1 MGDITLIIN
10 IYNFTNNYNP
20 IQMNF
25 QKIASFCS
33 TLDQFGATY
42 IPAIKKD

>member
-1 MGDITLIIN
+1 MGDNNFNNLLLIIT
-10 IYNFTNNYNP
+10 NFHF
-20 IQMNF
+20 QMNF

-33 TLDQFGATY
+33 TLDQFGVTY